1 MSEELSELHRQGR
14 VAAAYPRVR
23 ALLAE
28 AGDAGLRRAGQ
39 LLARTDPDDVL
50 REHPDT
56 PVVSVAVTGNSVVSG
71 LVAPLTAELARHGL
85 LLRPHVADFNSYVF
99 DLSDPGSELY
109 AAGADLVV
117 CALDA
122 SVVFD
127 EVPVQ
132 WRPDDVERVLAGK
145 VELLA
150 KLAATFASV
159 GRGTLVLN
167 TLPLPRERAAELV
180 GHRDRALLGAVWR
193 EANARLLRLAADQP
207 SLAVLDLEPLLS
219 TGLPLR
225 DARLGTYAKT
235 QFSPEITARYA
246 RELAHL
252 ARGLTGRAKKA
263 LVLDLDNTTWGGIL
277 GDDGI
282 EGIEVAGSY
291 RGEAFRA
298 LQRTAKQLAAQ
309 GVLLAAVSKND
320 IEPVTQVLREHPD
333 MTLREDDFV
342 RVVANWA
349 PKHENLRALAA
360 DLNLG
365 IDSFVFADDSAYECG
380 LVRRELPEVTVLHLD
395 DDPALHVERVLA
407 DDWFAVP
414 DVTTDDLKR
423 PERYRE
429 ELVRKDFLDS
439 FSSLE
444 DYLRELEVSVELAAA
459 RPADL
464 ARVSQITL
472 RTNQF
477 NLTTRRLQQGDVE
490 ALADS
495 PDAHVLTIR
504 SSDRFGDNGVVG
516 AVLVAADGPVWR
528 IDNFLL
534 SCRVFSRGIE
544 QTCLSAVLE
553 HARDH
558 GAREVVAEYRAS
570 AKNGK
575 VRDFYPRNG
584 FVARAGDASDG
595 TPEGASEDVL
605 LFRHDLA
612 EIAGPP
618 AHVRLTRAITRSDA
632 PSIEGPEGNRP

>member
-1 MSEELSELHRQGR
+1 MPQDLSELHRQGR
-14 VAAAYPRVR
+14 VAAEYPRVR
-23 ALLAE
+23 TLLAE
-28 AGDAGLRRAGQ
+28 TDDAGLRRAGQ
-39 LLARTDPDDVL
+39 LLARTAPDDVL

-71 LVAPLTAELARHGL
+71 LVAPLTAELARHGM

-99 DLSDPGSELY
+99 DLSDPESGLY
-109 AAGADLVV
+109 SAGADLVV

-122 SVVFD
+122 GVVFD

-132 WRPDDVERVLAGK
+132 WRPDDVARVFAGK
-145 VELLA
+145 VDLLA
-150 KLAATFASV
+150 ELASAFASV
-159 GRGTLVLN
+159 GRGTLVVN
-167 TLPLPRERAAELV
+167 TLPLPRDRMAELV

-193 EANARLLRLAADQP
+193 EANARLLRLVTDQP
-207 SLAVLDLEPLLS
+207 SLVVLDLEPLLG

-235 QFSPEITARYA
+235 QLSPEVTGRYA

-252 ARGLTGRAKKA
+252 IRGLSGRAKKA
-263 LVLDLDNTTWGGIL
+263 LVLDLDNTTWGGVL

-298 LQRTAKQLAAQ
+298 LQRTAKQLAGQ

-320 IEPVTQVLREHPD
+320 IESVMQVLREHPD

-342 RVVANWA
+342 RIVANWA
-349 PKHENLRALAA
+349 PKHENLHALAG

-395 DDPALHVERVLA
+395 DDPALHVERLLA

-439 FSSLE
+439 FSSL
-444 DYLRELEVSVELAAA
+444 DHYLRELDVTVELATA

-477 NLTTRRLQQGDVE
+477 NLTTRRLQQTDVQ

-495 PDAHVLTIR
+495 PDVQVLTIR
-504 SSDRFGDNGVVG
+504 SSDRFGNNGVVG
-516 AVLVAADGPVWR
+516 AVFLAAEGPVWR
-528 IDNFLL
+528 IDNFVL

-544 QTCLSAVLE
+544 QACLSAVLE
-553 HARDH
+553 HARVH
-558 GAREVVAEYRAS
+558 GAREVVGSYRAS
-570 AKNGK
+570 GKNGK
-575 VRDFYPRNG
+575 VRDFYARNG
-584 FVARAGDASDG
+584 FVAQPRAAGATADDG
-595 TPEGASEDVL
+595 LV
-605 LFRHDLA
+605 FRHDLA

-618 AHVRLTRAITRSDA
+618 IHVRLTR
-632 PSIEGPEGNRP
+632 SIEGPKGTDRDDH